1 MDYPS
6 MYLKKK
12 VITALIALLIIVIA
26 TGVYFTAQSLE
37 LISDNTDDS
46 PIIIMDDLGR
56 NVSIGNKIERII
68 SIVPSNTEI
77 IFAIGGENKLIGVDQ
92 YSVNPPRIES
102 MIEDG
107 EIQVV
112 GSAFS
117 PDIEKIVAL
126 QPDLIIANGPS
137 MRTALVRLEE
147 LNLPI
152 IYLRP
157 IGLDGLYNNIQVIGE
172 SISLGGA
179 SEELVQSIQKR
190 VSAVQNAVKDKPRVR
205 VYMETW
211 SDPMLAVG
219 PNTLPDEVISLAGG
233 INVFSD
239 AVGQVSVAIN
249 PEAVVAR
256 NPDVIIIAGNEVSLT
271 EVSSRP
277 GFHTID
283 AVENNRIYYISRMLI
298 APSPRIAEGLEK
310 IAMFLH
316 PDAS

>member
-6 MYLKKK
+6 MYLKKRVIVALFVLLIA
-12 VITALIALLIIVIA
+12 VITA
-26 TGVYFTAQSLE
+26 GVYFTIQPLE
-37 LISDNTDDS
+37 LIPGNPDDS
-46 PIIIMDDLGR
+46 PIIITDDLGR

-137 MRTALVRLEE
+137 MRTALVSLEE

-205 VYMETW
+205 VYMESW
-211 SDPMLAVG
+211 NDPMLAVG
-219 PNTLPDEVISLAGG
+219 PNTLPDEVIRLAGG

-256 NPDVIIIAGNEVSLT
+256 NPDVIIIAGNEVSLA
-271 EVSSRP
+271 EVSTRP

-316 PDAS
+316 PVAS